1 MSASSPEGI
10 YRAMIEEDGM
20 PKLGPSA
27 TMLGIRLAKDIAADA
42 NNQVHRPA
50 FRPGEKNGL
59 SCAAT
64 IESLPSFSLPVAW
77 GGLNKRTSVWKIESA
92 DLPIELLE
100 GDDSAPGRN
109 RHISI
114 GPSTTMDY
122 NDYVLA
128 IEATRPLWKKII
140 KT

>member
-1 MSASSPEGI
+1 
-10 YRAMIEEDGM
+10 
-20 PKLGPSA
+20 
-27 TMLGIRLAKDIAADA
+27 
-42 NNQVHRPA
+42 
-50 FRPGEKNGL
+50 
-59 SCAAT
+59 
-64 IESLPSFSLPVAW
+64 VAW